1 MQIPKDKI
9 MDMIK
14 GQGDT
19 QKEQQAD
26 SELPDQVD
34 TENSEHKSILDK
46 LGINVGDLMGG
57 GGIGSKL
64 GL

>member
-14 GQGDT
+14 GKGD
-19 QKEQQAD
+19 QEKAQQAD
-26 SELPDQVD
+26 NQLPDQVD
-34 TENSEHKSILDK
+34 TDNPEHKSILDK
-46 LGINVGDLMGG
+46 LGVNVGDLMGG